1 MSLFQK
7 KSKSAPSNDKMDPK
21 PTAAKSLPLAMSI
34 QKQSKRKKLAY
45 GGKAEADGNP
55 GTPARKPD
63 DSRPPKDQFMTGQH
77 PVRPNATSSM
87 IPMEG
92 RPSIDEMQD
101 VLSIAQQIMHRRKM
115 AEGGMAGDED
125 SQMDP
130 FAAMKKE
137 MYANGGMVDLD
148 MNDEESPNQYD
159 IMNRKAANAH
169 QYDDDQLSAQP
180 MDSNEDGQPMED
192 EEDQSI
198 VAKIRRKAKKV

>member
-7 KSKSAPSNDKMDPK
+7 KSKSAPSNDEMDPK
-21 PTAAKSLPLAMSI
+21 PSAAKSLPLAMSI
-34 QKQSKRKKLAY
+34 QKQSKRKKMAY
-45 GGKAEADGNP
+45 GGKAQNDNNP

-63 DSRPPKDQFMTGQH
+63 DMRPAKDEYMTGQH
-77 PVRPNATSSM
+77 PVRPNSMSSM

-101 VLSIAQQIMHRRKM
+101 VLSIAQKIMHRRKM
-115 AEGGMAGDED
+115 AEGGMVD
-125 SQMDP
+125 SDQMGMD
-130 FAAMKKE
+130 AMKKE
-137 MYANGGMVDLD
+137 MYADGGMVDLD

-159 IMNRKAANAH
+159 KMNRKAANEH
-169 QYDDDQLSAQP
+169 MYDDDQLSKQP